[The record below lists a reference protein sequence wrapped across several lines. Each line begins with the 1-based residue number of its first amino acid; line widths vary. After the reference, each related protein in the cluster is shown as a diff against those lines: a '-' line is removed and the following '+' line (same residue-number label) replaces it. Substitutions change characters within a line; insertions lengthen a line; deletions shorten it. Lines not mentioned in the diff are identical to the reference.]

1 MLDEQSNVR
10 LEKLKKL
17 EELGI
22 EVYPYSFEKFHNF
35 KELINQF
42 KESSN
47 QELEAAGMVVK
58 IAGRVVAVR
67 KMGKSAF
74 LHLFDGEAKLQVYI
88 RKDIVS
94 EKDFQVFKLLD
105 IGDIIGAE
113 GKLFRTKT
121 KELTVLVSKVTF
133 LSKSLHPLPEKWHGL
148 QDKELRYRQRYV
160 DLIVNENT
168 RKIFNLRSLVI
179 QQIRMFFYERGYLEV
194 ETPMMHPIPG
204 GASAKPFITHHN
216 ALSID
221 LYLRIAPELYLK
233 RLMVGGIEKVFE
245 VNRNFRN
252 EGISQKHNPEFTMLE
267 FYELYKD
274 FNDYLKLTEDLIEV
288 LNKNLLED
296 DHIEYEGKKIGMKPP
311 FKRVKYMDLLCEKTG
326 ISLEGLWNEEK
337 LKSFIEEHIPEE
349 AIPPTYG
356 KMLELMFENYVEPS
370 LQEPTFVTY
379 YPKVISPLSKRSR
392 LDERETER
400 FELYIAGMEVANGFS
415 ELNDPIDQ
423 RSRFEG
429 QVKDREKGDD
439 EAQVIDEDFLTA
451 LEYGMGPAAG
461 EGVGIDRLIML
472 YSGTNSIKEVILFP
486 LLRPKAPEV
495 SRSVGQ

>member
-17 EELGI
+17 EEMGI
-22 EVYPYSFEKFHNF
+22 EVYPYSFEKSHDF

-42 KESSN
+42 KDSSK
-47 QELEAAGMVVK
+47 QELETADVVVK
-58 IAGRVVAVR
+58 IAGRVTAVR
-67 KMGKSAF
+67 TMGKSAF
-74 LHLFDGEAKLQVYI
+74 LHLFDGEAKLQIYI

-105 IGDIIGAE
+105 IGDIIGVE
-113 GKLFRTKT
+113 GKLFRTQT
-121 KELTVLVSKVTF
+121 NELTVLVSKLTF
-133 LSKSLHPLPEKWHGL
+133 LGKSLHPLPEKWHGL
-148 QDKELRYRQRYV
+148 QDKELRFRQRYV

-168 RKIFNLRSLVI
+168 RKIFNLRSLI
-179 QQIRMFFYERGYLEV
+179 IRQIRMFFYERGYLEV
-194 ETPMMHPIPG
+194 ETPMMHSIPG
-204 GASAKPFITHHN
+204 GASARPFITRHN

-233 RLMVGGIEKVFE
+233 RLMVGGMEKIFE
-245 VNRNFRN
+245 INRNFRN

-267 FYELYKD
+267 FYELYHD
-274 FNDYLKLTEDLIEV
+274 FEYYIKLTEDLIEV
-288 LNKNLLED
+288 LNQNILED
-296 DHIEYEGKKIGMKPP
+296 DYIEYEGEKICMKPP
-311 FKRVKYMDLLCEKTG
+311 FKRVKYMDLLCEKAG
-326 ISLEGLWNEEK
+326 ISLEDSWNEEK
-337 LKSFIEEHIPEE
+337 LKAFIEGHIPEE
-349 AIPPTYG
+349 DVPPTYG
-356 KMLELMFENYVEPS
+356 KMLELMFDHYVEPS

-392 LDERETER
+392 LNERETER
-400 FELYIAGMEVANGFS
+400 FELYVAGMEVANGFS

-423 RSRFEG
+423 RNRFEA

-472 YSGTNSIKEVILFP
+472 YSGTSSIKEVILFP
-486 LLRPKAPEV
+486 LLRPKAPQSEED
-495 SRSVGQ
+495 R

>member
-22 EVYPYSFEKFHNF
+22 DIYPYSFEKSHDF

-42 KESSN
+42 ADSSN
-47 QELEAAGMVVK
+47 QELEAAGIIVK
-58 IAGRVVAVR
+58 IAGRVIAVR

-88 RKDIVS
+88 RKDMVP

-121 KELTVLVSKVTF
+121 NELTVLVSNVTF

-204 GASAKPFITHHN
+204 GASAKPFITRHN

-233 RLMVGGIEKVFE
+233 RLMVGGMEKVFE

-274 FNDYLKLTEDLIEV
+274 FNDYMKLTEDLIEV

-296 DHIEYEGKKIGMKPP
+296 DHIEYEGKKICMKPP
-311 FKRVKYMDLLCEKTG
+311 FKRVKYMDLVCEKAG
-326 ISLEGLWNEEK
+326 ISPEDLWDEEK
-337 LKSFIEEHIPEE
+337 LKAFIEDHIPEE
-349 AIPPTYG
+349 DIPPTYG
-356 KMLELMFENYVEPS
+356 KMLELMFDHYVEPS

-392 LDERETER
+392 ADERETER
-400 FELYIAGMEVANGFS
+400 FELYISGMEVANGFS

-423 RSRFEG
+423 RNRFEG

-461 EGVGIDRLIML
+461 EGIGIDRLIML

-486 LLRPKAPEV
+486 LLRPKAPEG
-495 SRSVGQ
+495 SGSVGQ

>member
-17 EELGI
+17 EEMGI
-22 EVYPYSFEKFHNF
+22 EVYPYSFEKSHDF

-42 KESSN
+42 KDSSK
-47 QELEAAGMVVK
+47 QELETADVVVK
-58 IAGRVVAVR
+58 IAGRVTAVR
-67 KMGKSAF
+67 TMGKSAF
-74 LHLFDGEAKLQVYI
+74 LHLFDGEAKLQIYI

-105 IGDIIGAE
+105 IGDIIGVE
-113 GKLFRTKT
+113 GKLFRTQT
-121 KELTVLVSKVTF
+121 NELTVLVSKLTF
-133 LSKSLHPLPEKWHGL
+133 LGKSLHPLPEKWHGL
-148 QDKELRYRQRYV
+148 QDKELRFRQRYV

-168 RKIFNLRSLVI
+168 RKIFNLRSLI
-179 QQIRMFFYERGYLEV
+179 IRQIRMFFYERGYLEV
-194 ETPMMHPIPG
+194 ETPMMHSIPG
-204 GASAKPFITHHN
+204 GASARPFITRHN

-233 RLMVGGIEKVFE
+233 RLMVGGMEKIFE
-245 VNRNFRN
+245 INRNFRN

-267 FYELYKD
+267 FYELYHD
-274 FNDYLKLTEDLIEV
+274 FEYYIKLTEDLIEV
-288 LNKNLLED
+288 LNQNILED
-296 DHIEYEGKKIGMKPP
+296 DYIEYEGEKICMKPP
-311 FKRVKYMDLLCEKTG
+311 FKRVKYMDLLCEKAG
-326 ISLEGLWNEEK
+326 ISLEDSWNEEK
-337 LKSFIEEHIPEE
+337 LKAFIEEHIPDED
-349 AIPPTYG
+349 IPPTYG
-356 KMLELMFENYVEPS
+356 KMLELMFDHYVEPS

-392 LDERETER
+392 LNERETER
-400 FELYIAGMEVANGFS
+400 FELYVAGMEVANGFS

-423 RSRFEG
+423 RNRFEA

-472 YSGTNSIKEVILFP
+472 YSGTSSIKEVILFP
-486 LLRPKAPEV
+486 LLRPKAPQSEED
-495 SRSVGQ
+495 R